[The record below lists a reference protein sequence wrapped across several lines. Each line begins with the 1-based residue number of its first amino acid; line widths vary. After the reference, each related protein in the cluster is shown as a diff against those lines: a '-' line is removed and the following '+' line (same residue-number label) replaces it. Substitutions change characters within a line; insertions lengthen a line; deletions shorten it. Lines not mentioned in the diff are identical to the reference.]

1 MKYISKKAK
10 KYLEIKLKSL
20 GDNEYEI
27 LALSD
32 NDTIMG
38 KATFVIKPRQRTV
51 WLRKIETY
59 PQFQDKGVGQAL
71 LDVLEY
77 FTVSKGLRHIEG
89 KFYPDNEFAKP
100 FYLKNDYDIYK
111 EDYETYVEKYLNP
124 EPVVSTNKKRILG
137 FEVIENEK
145 EMW

>member
-10 KYLEIKLKSL
+10 KYFEIEFKGL
-20 GDNEYEI
+20 GDNEYEL

-38 KATFVIKPRQRTV
+38 RASFVIKPKRRTV

-77 FTVSKGLRHIEG
+77 FTVSKGLKHIEG
-89 KFYPDNEFAKP
+89 KFYPDNEYAKP

-111 EDYETYVEKYLNP
+111 EDYETYIEKYLNP
-124 EPVVSTNKKRILG
+124 EQVVFANKARIHG
-137 FEVIENEK
+137 FEVKENEN
-145 EMW
+145 EMC

>member
-145 EMW
+145 EM